1 VPDRRGSRFLL
12 EVLFLL
18 GLTVGLTL
26 ARLSPLQIAGVMLVG
41 WVIVAALEWVAWRGE
56 PHYGSGL
63 PPRYYVPRVNLPPA
77 QPLEPVQTGY
87 PEAARDEAPTWIA
100 SAAMRDELLGEWPM
114 SAPMTEPVE
123 AVEAIVPVQT
133 TAEPATTPAFDPWLV
148 RELPAAPLGE
158 LEPEPQPEPAPVA
171 MEPEP
176 EPHVEPEPEPQV
188 EPEPELEPGPEPEP
202 AAVEAVPE
210 PELDVALAQSASGVA
225 RYHLDPLADPPARRR
240 FGRGAG
246 EDPAA
251 VEVAA
256 RPGGV
261 RPLPGSSAR
270 QD

>member
-123 AVEAIVPVQT
+123 AVEAVPAQIS
-133 TAEPATTPAFDPWLV
+133 EPASAAVADPWLV
-148 RELPAAPLGE
+148 RELPVAPLGE
-158 LEPEPQPEPAPVA
+158 LEPEPQPEAAPIA
-171 MEPEP
+171 
-176 EPHVEPEPEPQV
+176 VEPEPEPQA
-188 EPEPELEPGPEPEP
+188 EPEPELEPEPEP
-202 AAVEAVPE
+202 AAVE

>member
-1 VPDRRGSRFLL
+1 MPDRRGSRFLL

-123 AVEAIVPVQT
+123 AFEAVVPAQT
-133 TAEPATTPAFDPWLV
+133 TGEPATAPAFDPWLV
-148 RELPAAPLGE
+148 RELPAAPLDE
-158 LEPEPQPEPAPVA
+158 LEPEPQPEPAPNAAPEVEA
-171 MEPEP
+171 VQEPEP
-176 EPHVEPEPEPQV
+176 DPAPAEPESERA
-188 EPEPELEPGPEPEP
+188 PGQMSSE
-202 AAVEAVPE
+202 PE
-210 PELDVALAQSASGVA
+210 PELDVVLAQSASGVA

-246 EDPAA
+246 EEPAA